1 MSKRVLGVITA
12 RGGSKG
18 IPGKN
23 IKSFLG
29 KPLIGWTIE
38 AALKSKVFDPAS
50 AGVGRLILSTH
61 DQTIAHVANGFGGAV
76 PFLRPAELA
85 ADNTP
90 HIPVMQHAVSWLR
103 EKEGYEPDYV
113 MILQPTSPLRQ
124 PFHLKEA
131 IEILKKEGADS
142 LVSVSLV
149 PKHFHPDWQFI
160 KDDKNRI
167 KIFTGAPLKNIVT
180 RRQNLSDTFYK
191 NGAIFLFKTRLLFEK
206 EPSIYGN
213 DVLAYQMDEKYSVNI
228 DTPDE
233 WRIAEELV
241 KKI

>member
-1 MSKRVLGVITA
+1 MKILGVITA

-29 KPLIGWTIE
+29 KPLIAHTIE
-38 AALKSKVFDPAS
+38 MALASGVFD
-50 AGVGRLILSTH
+50 RLILSTD
-61 DQTIAHVANGFGGAV
+61 DQKIADVAKGFRCEV

>member
-1 MSKRVLGVITA
+1 MKILGVITA

-29 KPLIGWTIE
+29 KPLIAHTIE
-38 AALKSKVFDPAS
+38 AAKTSGVFD
-50 AGVGRLILSTH
+50 RLILSTD
-61 DQTIAHVANGFGGAV
+61 DQKIADVAKGFGCEV
-76 PFLRPAELA
+76 PFLRSAELA

-124 PFHLKEA
+124 AFHIKEA
-131 IEILKKEGADS
+131 VEMLAEEGADS
-142 LVSVSLV
+142 LASVSLV
-149 PKHFHPDWQFI
+149 PKHFHPDWQFV
-160 KDDKNRI
+160 KDDRQRI
-167 KIFTGAPLKNIVT
+167 KIFTGTPLKNIVR

-191 NGAIFLFKTRLLFEK
+191 NGAIFLFKPGLLFEK
-206 EPSIYGN
+206 EPSLYGN
-213 DVLAYQMDEKYSVNI
+213 DTLAYQMDEKYSINI

-233 WRIAEELV
+233 WRIAEEMA
-241 KKI
+241 KK

>member
-1 MSKRVLGVITA
+1 MGAVGYSPETKTSINCSNVMKILGVITA
-12 RGGSKG
+12 RGGSKS
-18 IPGKN
+18 INKKN
-23 IKSFLG
+23 IKALLE
-29 KPLIGWTIE
+29 KPLIVYTIE
-38 AALKSKVFDPAS
+38 AAKKSGVFDRIIVSTDNDEIAEVCKEH
-50 AGVGRLILSTH
+50 GVE
-61 DQTIAHVANGFGGAV
+61 V
-76 PFLRPAELA
+76 PFTRPAELA
-85 ADNTP
+85 GDTTP
-90 HIPVMQHAVSWLR
+90 HLPVMQHAVSWLR

-180 RRQNLSDTFYK
+180 RRQNLPDTFYK
-191 NGAIFLFKTRLLFEK
+191 NGAIFLF
-206 EPSIYGN
+206 
-213 DVLAYQMDEKYSVNI
+213 
-228 DTPDE
+228 
-233 WRIAEELV
+233 
-241 KKI
+241 